1 MMEQAL
7 SARLKEMAPA
17 APAQQT
23 TPAFSKIDPK
33 LKAAQDKVKK
43 NQTLT
48 PEEQKLINDV
58 AAQLQENRLRRA
70 YQTLKESEVQQAQV
84 VLAAQDMVDK
94 MQSMLEDTTEMQ
106 FKELPALVDS
116 IRNQIGIEQATQFN
130 ADVTAALQGLV
141 QNLQSAK
148 QQLDTALGVITGQAA
163 PADAGIASIPG
174 AAPDAGMAPD
184 ADLAAAGQDLEA
196 AADADLATAA
206 EPEAAL
212 GTQGALGR
220 GRR

>member
-1 MMEQAL
+1 
-7 SARLKEMAPA
+7 
-17 APAQQT
+17 
-23 TPAFSKIDPK
+23 
-33 LKAAQDKVKK
+33 
-43 NQTLT
+43 
-48 PEEQKLINDV
+48 
-58 AAQLQENRLRRA
+58 
-70 YQTLKESEVQQAQV
+70 
-84 VLAAQDMVDK
+84 
-94 MQSMLEDTTEMQ
+94 
-106 FKELPALVDS
+106 LVDS